1 MPREQRLK
9 LIIAFACVYV
19 IWGSTYLA
27 IRIAIETI
35 PPFLMA
41 GARFVVA
48 GAILLA
54 FARLRGAA
62 WPSAR
67 DWKVAAIVGA
77 LMLVGG
83 NGGVVWAEQT
93 VPSSLA
99 ALIVAAVPIV
109 TVALE
114 WLRKGGTRP
123 GRATI
128 LGLVTGFAGVAILV
142 NPFATDAAR
151 VDPVGALA
159 LLAATVTWAA
169 GSIYGKGRGTRNPV
183 MGSGANMLMGGIG
196 LLLAG
201 LLVGE
206 VPHLH
211 LAAISGRSAV
221 ALVYLVLIGA
231 VVGFTAFFY
240 VMQNTTPARATTY
253 AYVNPV
259 VALILG
265 WAILDEPLTPRIL
278 LATVV
283 IISGVVMI
291 TALPHL
297 RGWYVGRR
305 TALPAGD

>member
-1 MPREQRLK
+1 
-9 LIIAFACVYV
+9 
-19 IWGSTYLA
+19 
-27 IRIAIETI
+27 
-35 PPFLMA
+35 
-41 GARFVVA
+41 
-48 GAILLA
+48 
-54 FARLRGAA
+54 
-62 WPSAR
+62 
-67 DWKVAAIVGA
+67 
-77 LMLVGG
+77 
-83 NGGVVWAEQT
+83 
-93 VPSSLA
+93 
-99 ALIVAAVPIV
+99 
-109 TVALE
+109 
-114 WLRKGGTRP
+114 
-123 GRATI
+123 
-128 LGLVTGFAGVAILV
+128 
-142 NPFATDAAR
+142 
-151 VDPVGALA
+151 
-159 LLAATVTWAA
+159 
-169 GSIYGKGRGTRNPV
+169 